1 MNKQP
6 GVGIEK
12 RIEEGE
18 TPTEEQFKEAIQ
30 EQVFGTQFVEILKK
44 IKKEG

>member
-18 TPTEEQFKEAIQ
+18 NPTEEQLKEAVQ
-30 EQVFGTQFVEILKK
+30 EQILGTQFIK
-44 IKKEG
+44 IC